1 MNVVL
6 VSPSMLFFS
15 LSRLSLCMDGEVVHV
30 NGHPP
35 LSDLSMED
43 HIHHHLEGSGRIGQP
58 EEHDRW
64 FEEAFWG
71 KERCFPFVSLLDA
84 NIVVSSTYIE
94 FSEEGAAGKAVN
106 GLRDEGRHVSVSLS
120 PSLDGAVVLDRM
132 ELSVF
137 LFNEEEVGGIRAP

>member
-15 LSRLSLCMDGEVVHV
+15 LSQSLLRMDGEIVHV

-35 LSDLSMED
+35 LSNLSMED
-43 HIHHHLEGSGRIGQP
+43 HVHHHLEGSGGIGQP
-58 EEHDRW
+58 EEYDRW

-71 KERCFPFVSLLDA
+71 EECHFPFVSLL
-84 NIVVSSTYIE
+84 NVNVVVSPTYIE
-94 FSEEGAAGKAVN
+94 FGEEGAASEAVN
-106 GLRDEGRHVSVSLS
+106 GLGDKGRHVPILLGPSV
-120 PSLDGAVVLDRM
+120 DGSVVLDWV

-137 LFNEEEVGGIRAP
+137 LFDEEEVGGIRAP